1 MNKTL
6 RILLL
11 SVGGVLIGAFANQ
24 LGTANGAAMF
34 SLGILLAVS
43 SMITVTQKENKNEKK
58 KPEKIN
64 PYKQKSK
71 TRK

>member
-11 SVGGVLIGAFANQ
+11 AVGGVLIGAFANQ
-24 LGTANGAAMF
+24 LSTANGAAMF

-43 SMITVTQKENKNEKK
+43 SMITISKKETNKETKK
-58 KPEKIN
+58 
-64 PYKQKSK
+64 
-71 TRK
+71 

>member
-24 LGTANGAAMF
+24 MGTANGAAMF
-34 SLGILLAVS
+34 TLGILLAVS
-43 SMITVTQKENKNEKK
+43 SMITVTKKEKQ
-58 KPEKIN
+58 PTKIN
-64 PYKQKSK
+64 PYKKK
-71 TRK
+71 K